1 MISIG
6 KAYWAVVQY
15 YDCASSQMKF
25 KKRPIIVIGRADKN
39 DFVVLPISSITK
51 RYNRSVK
58 FDYQIEPMDYPELK
72 LKHTSFIR
80 THKQTVLHDA
90 EIVSEIC
97 DFKKEY
103 EEAFLEIIARVSEF
117 QEDLVNSAL

>member
-15 YDCASSQMKF
+15 YDGTSSQMKF
-25 KKRPIIVIGRADKN
+25 KKRPIIVIGKADKN

-51 RYNRSVK
+51 RYNRNVK
-58 FDYQIEPMDYPELK
+58 YDYQIEPIDYPELK

-80 THKQTVLHDA
+80 THKQTVLHEA

-97 DFKKEY
+97 DFKNEY
-103 EEAFLEIIARVSEF
+103 EEAFLEIITRVSEF
-117 QEDLVNSAL
+117 QKDLISNAL